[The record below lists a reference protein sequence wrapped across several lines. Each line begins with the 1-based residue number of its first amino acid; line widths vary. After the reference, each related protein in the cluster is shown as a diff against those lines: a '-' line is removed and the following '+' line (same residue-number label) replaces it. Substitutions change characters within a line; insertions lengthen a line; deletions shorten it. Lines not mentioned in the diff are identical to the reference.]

1 MQRGILRLSQSQAS
15 LRQKVGIAGN
25 ALFRT
30 CVTHKTLK
38 QQPAHT
44 LKDVRVNITGLVAK
58 ISRHDALHRMA
69 IHHVTLD
76 INLLYHPNA
85 TGNSNLVV
93 DWWRFDNGAKF
104 LRLTAHRVFLIL
116 LKHRIELEV
125 VHLTLSRNAYDESA
139 PLGALYMVGLEQMTQ
154 QHTEVVLCDIAEIA
168 QRQHARCQFGWHHLT
183 IGSQC
188 GHGLM
193 IKQAVG
199 QTASARR
206 LHPFLFQIELHQG
219 DALQQLP
226 GYGLRQQG
234 TGLSGI
240 LTYHKP
246 HLRRGTAAAR
256 TAHALQKR
264 RHGVGCI
271 YLKRPL

>member
-1 MQRGILRLSQSQAS
+1 
-15 LRQKVGIAGN
+15 
-25 ALFRT
+25 
-30 CVTHKTLK
+30 
-38 QQPAHT
+38 
-44 LKDVRVNITGLVAK
+44 
-58 ISRHDALHRMA
+58 
-69 IHHVTLD
+69 
-76 INLLYHPNA
+76 
-85 TGNSNLVV
+85 
-93 DWWRFDNGAKF
+93 
-104 LRLTAHRVFLIL
+104 
-116 LKHRIELEV
+116 
-125 VHLTLSRNAYDESA
+125 
-139 PLGALYMVGLEQMTQ
+139 MVGLEQMTQ

-271 YLKRPL
+271 YLKRTLQPTDIDAQFKRRSGTNRHHAVVALDNFLSTLAISSRQIAMVDEETVGLMPGLTVLAERGSDGLTLFS